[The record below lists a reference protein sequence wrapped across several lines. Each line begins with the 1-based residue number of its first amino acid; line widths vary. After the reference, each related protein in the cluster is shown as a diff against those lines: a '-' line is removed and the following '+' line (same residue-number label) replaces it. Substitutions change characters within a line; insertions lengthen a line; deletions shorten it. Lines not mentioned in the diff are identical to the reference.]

1 MESML
6 QRFIRYCSINTRSD
20 ESSTTV
26 PTTRSQLDFVRML
39 AEDMEAIG
47 LSEVNVYEKN
57 GFVIGKLPANS
68 ENKLP
73 VIGFIAHVDTA
84 DYEAEGI
91 KPWVVENYDGNDIL
105 LNAEQ
110 GIITK
115 VTDFPNLKNY
125 IGKTLVVTDG
135 TTLLGADDK
144 AGVVEILQAM
154 IHLVANP
161 EIKHGDIWC
170 AFGPDEEIGRGA
182 DNFDVNDFPADFAY
196 TMDGAILGELEY
208 ESFNAAA
215 ANVTLH
221 GVSVHPG
228 SAKGLMINTA
238 KLAFELDSMLPVDA
252 VPEKTAGYEGFYMLH
267 NMHTEIDTGSMHY
280 IIRDHDRSKFEEKKT
295 FFMDCVRRVNEKYG
309 REVLT
314 VDMYD
319 QYYNMYDVIQNH
331 MDCVEIAKAAM
342 VAVGVKPLCRPIR
355 GGTDGSKI
363 SFMGIP
369 TPNIFVGAENL
380 HGRHEFACL
389 DDMQKAVDTIVEIVR
404 EK

>member
-20 ESSTTV
+20 ETSETIPSTG
-26 PTTRSQLDFVRML
+26 SQLDFVKML
-39 AEDMEAIG
+39 AGDMEAIG
-47 LSEVNVYEKN
+47 LTEVVVHEKN
-57 GFVIGKLPANS
+57 GFVIGKLPSNTDTQ
-68 ENKLP
+68 LP
-73 VIGFIAHVDTA
+73 TIGFIAHVDTA
-84 DYEAEGI
+84 DYEAENI
-91 KPWVVENYDGNDIL
+91 RPWVVENYDGKDIV
-105 LNAEQ
+105 LNPEQ
-110 GIITK
+110 NIITK
-115 VTDFPNLKNY
+115 VADFPNLKNY
-125 IGKTLVVTDG
+125 VGKTLVVTDG

-144 AGVVEILQAM
+144 AGIVEVLEAIVYLQA
-154 IHLVANP
+154 NP
-161 EIKHGDIWC
+161 QIKHGDILC

-182 DNFDVNDFPADFAY
+182 DHFDVNDFPADFAY

-215 ANVTLH
+215 AVVTLH
-221 GVSVHPG
+221 GISVHPG

-238 KLAFELDSMLPVDA
+238 KLAFELDALLPAEA
-252 VPEKTAGYEGFYMLH
+252 VPEKTEGYEGFYMLH
-267 NMHTEIDTGSMHY
+267 SMHTEIDTGSMHY
-280 IIRDHDRSKFEEKKT
+280 IIRDHDREKFEEKKR
-295 FFMDCVRRVNEKYG
+295 FFMDCVRRINERYG
-309 REVLT
+309 REVIT
-314 VDMYD
+314 VNLFD
-319 QYYNMYDVIQNH
+319 QYYNMYDIIKDH

-342 VAVGVKPLCRPIR
+342 EAVGVEPLCRPIR

-389 DDMQKAVDTIVEIVR
+389 DDMQKAVETIVEIVR